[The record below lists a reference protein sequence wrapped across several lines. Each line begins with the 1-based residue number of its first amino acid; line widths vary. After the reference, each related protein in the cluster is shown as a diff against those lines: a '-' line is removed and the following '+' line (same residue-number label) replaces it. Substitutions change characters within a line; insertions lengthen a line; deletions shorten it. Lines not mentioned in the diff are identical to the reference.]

1 MIFTSSKDG
10 RVCRCL
16 MVFLQMFCP
25 MFAAS
30 PVLRIF
36 LNILLGQDWNLQ
48 PCALQQSHSD
58 FDAPGPS

>member
-1 MIFTSSKDG
+1 MIFTSWKDG
-10 RVCRCL
+10 LVCRCL
-16 MVFLQMFCP
+16 MVFLQMLC
-25 MFAAS
+25 